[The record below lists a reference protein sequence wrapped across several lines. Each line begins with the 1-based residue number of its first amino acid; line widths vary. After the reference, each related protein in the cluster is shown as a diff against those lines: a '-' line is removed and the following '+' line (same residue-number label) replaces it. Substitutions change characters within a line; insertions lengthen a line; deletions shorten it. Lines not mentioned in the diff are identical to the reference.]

1 MIVVLYNRFIQL
13 IKHNIVSMTSV
24 CITASLLK
32 EHLCSVR
39 LVTLVRIGVA
49 THTQVQTTK

>member
-1 MIVVLYNRFIQL
+1 MIF
-13 IKHNIVSMTSV
+13 VSVSV

-39 LVTLVRIGVA
+39 LVTLVLIGVA
-49 THTQVQTTK
+49 TRHPYASPNY

>member
-1 MIVVLYNRFIQL
+1 MQYIGYY
-13 IKHNIVSMTSV
+13 V
-24 CITASLLK
+24 CSGIELCIGLTASLLK

-39 LVTLVRIGVA
+39 LVTLVHIGVA